1 MFRETPEVLLTKV
14 QNLLRVN
21 LHIRRD
27 IPITKVSRMYTGITS
42 GEDPLAAKNR
52 IQGSVSQTKDDFV
65 LDLKDFLILVSDPDY
80 FLDLAHELDV

>member
-27 IPITKVSRMYTGITS
+27 IPITKVSRMYTGKIMR
-42 GEDPLAAKNR
+42 NC
-52 IQGSVSQTKDDFV
+52 V
-65 LDLKDFLILVSDPDY
+65 LRKSYEGQNTNNFP
-80 FLDLAHELDV
+80 